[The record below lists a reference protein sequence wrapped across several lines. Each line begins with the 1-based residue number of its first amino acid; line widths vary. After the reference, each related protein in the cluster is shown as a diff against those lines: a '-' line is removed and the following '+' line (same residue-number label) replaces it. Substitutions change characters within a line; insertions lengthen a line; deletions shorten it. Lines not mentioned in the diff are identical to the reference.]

1 MTRVIDGSCY
11 LGILSSGIK
20 NLDKHK
26 TVLNELN
33 VFPVPDGDTGTNMVM
48 TLKSGFDAAERAG
61 SSLCEIA
68 GAFASSAVFGARG
81 NSGVIISQFFKG
93 IAEGLDGLDT
103 ADAKTFAG
111 ALEQGYKRAY
121 SAVAKPVEGTMLT
134 VFKDASGALSAK
146 EDIDSV
152 DDAVSVYLTE
162 AKASLLR
169 TPELLPILKKAGVV
183 DSGASGVC
191 YFFEGAKTF
200 LSGESVD
207 EPEADGEKVTAID
220 FSLFNVDTKFEYG
233 YCVEGLIQLC
243 KSPEFFNSD
252 AFKTAL
258 SSVGDS
264 IVVTLE
270 GDKLKLHV
278 HTKKLGDLMNICH
291 KVGEFLTV
299 KIENMTVQNMQ
310 NTAKSLVAEKFLCRE
325 EDEDCEFATVAV
337 ATTETLQR
345 VFSDMG
351 ADVSILSDI
360 APSSQDFMDAFA
372 RVKAKDIIVFPN
384 SSNSILSS
392 MQAGGLY
399 RNARVHVLNSRSS
412 IECYSAMSTM
422 DFSLP
427 VDEALS
433 FAKDAIADV
442 LCIGIYH
449 AVRDVQFGSRT
460 IKQNDFFAMS
470 DKKIISVKES
480 LEAVTLDTFR
490 YADGVGK
497 KSFATIFYGE
507 NIADEYVG
515 FLTEKVK
522 EVSSD
527 IEVSSMSTNETL
539 YSLMIAF
546 E

>member
-11 LGILSSGIK
+11 LGILSAGIK
-20 NLDKHK
+20 NLENHK

-48 TLKSGFDAAERAG
+48 TLKSGLDAAERAG
-61 SSLCEIA
+61 ASLCEIA
-68 GAFASSAVFGARG
+68 GAFASAAVFGARG

-93 IAEGLDGLDT
+93 MAEGLDGLDT
-103 ADAKTFAG
+103 ADVRAFTR
-111 ALEQGYKRAY
+111 ALEQGCTRAY
-121 SAVAKPVEGTMLT
+121 AAVAKPVEGTMLT
-134 VFKDASGALSAK
+134 VFKDASSALSGK
-146 EDIDSV
+146 EDIDSI

-162 AKASLLR
+162 AEASLLR

-191 YFFEGAKTF
+191 YFFEGARAF
-200 LSGESVD
+200 LSGESLE
-207 EPEADGEKVTAID
+207 EPESDGETVTAID
-220 FSLFNVDTKFEYG
+220 FSLFNVNTKFEYG

-243 KSPEFFNSD
+243 KSPELFNCDS
-252 AFKTAL
+252 FKVAL
-258 SSVGDS
+258 SSIGDS

-278 HTKKLGDLMNICH
+278 HTKKLGDLMNCCH

-299 KIENMTVQNMQ
+299 KIDNMTVQNMQ
-310 NTAKSLVAEKFLCRE
+310 NAAKSLAPEKFLRRE
-325 EDEDCEFATVAV
+325 GDEECEFAVVAV

-345 VFSDMG
+345 AFSDMG

-360 APSSQDFMDAFA
+360 APSSQDFMDAFELA
-372 RVKAKDIIVFPN
+372 RAKDIIVFPN

-399 RNARVHVLNSRSS
+399 RNARVHVLNCRSS
-412 IECYSAMSTM
+412 IECYSALSTM
-422 DFSLP
+422 DFSSSA
-427 VDEALS
+427 DEALS
-433 FAKDAIADV
+433 CAKDSIADV
-442 LCIGIYH
+442 LCIGVYH

-460 IKQNDFFAMS
+460 IKQNDFFAMY
-470 DKKIISVKES
+470 DKRIISVKES
-480 LEAVTLDTFR
+480 LEAVTLDTFK
-490 YADGVGK
+490 YAESVGK
-497 KSFATIFYGE
+497 KSFATLFYGE
-507 NIADEYVG
+507 NIAEEYVD
-515 FLTEKVK
+515 FLIGRVK
-522 EVSSD
+522 DVSSD
-527 IEVSSMSTNETL
+527 TEISSMSTNETL